1 MNFNTSAS
9 NQHHLKS
16 NCQSGTGGQKDD
28 GKNEWTVL
36 FDDLLSQE
44 TTEKSKRVRVIQNND
59 RIMVDIRL
67 FYKDKATKYGV
78 TCYEDE
84 FDQLVFALK
93 DNHKWSQIKSWRIV
107 SFEPAQYK
115 GGSSSLSITSKRTG
129 VTRYVYLNDRD
140 IEGIIKNANEIN
152 ILIRKFG

>member
-1 MNFNTSAS
+1 M
-9 NQHHLKS
+9 KS
-16 NCQSGTGGQKDD
+16 TCQSGSGGQKDS

-36 FDDLLSQE
+36 FDQKLSRII
-44 TTEKSKRVRVIQNND
+44 TDKSKRIRVIQNYD

-115 GGSSSLSITSKRTG
+115 GGLSTLSITSKRSG
-129 VTRYVYLNDRD
+129 ETRYVYLNDED
-140 IEGIIKNANEIN
+140 IKGIIKNANEIDV
-152 ILIRKFG
+152 LIRKFV